1 METVP
6 TDFNKRIYQGVRV
19 KHTVKDLLAEK
30 RSRQTTGSRSHSS
43 ANVSQAPFVQMS
55 SSPVLSGY
63 YGVRRSFLPESEFHS
78 TKQYPNDLY
87 SPTLGPKSCDPAS
100 IQSYPPLLDPYFT
113 ESIGDYRGASITS
126 GSGSLFSSSSLPPLI
141 PNFSGDPSH
150 YLLRDSWEQTVPDT
164 INQLDVLCPDTSQT
178 VSSSTTCLS
187 SEAGSAHY
195 RSTSRGSAAQGSQPY
210 SIHALDD
217 VHYSTSFPAAS
228 YAFSPFMTVTNELT
242 PKMTHHLSPEDSTE
256 TNSLQDNA
264 AWSKDEANT
273 VWGPY
278 ELRRNY

>member
-30 RSRQTTGSRSHSS
+30 RSRQTTGSRLNSS
-43 ANVSQAPFVQMS
+43 TNVSQTPFVQMS

-63 YGVRRSFLPESEFHS
+63 YGVRRSFLPESEIHT
-78 TKQYPNDLY
+78 TKHYPNDLY
-87 SPTLGPKSCDPAS
+87 SSSLGPKPCDPAS
-100 IQSYPPLLDPYFT
+100 IQSYPPLLDPYF
-113 ESIGDYRGASITS
+113 IDDYRGTSITS
-126 GSGSLFSSSSLPPLI
+126 ANGSHFSASSLPPLL
-141 PNFSGDPSH
+141 PHFSGDPSH

-164 INQLDVLCPDTSQT
+164 INQLDVLCSDTSQT
-178 VSSSTTCLS
+178 VSSSTSCLS
-187 SEAGSAHY
+187 PESGSSHY
-195 RSTSRGSAAQGSQPY
+195 RSSSRGSASQASQAY
-210 SIHALDD
+210 SLHALDD
-217 VHYSTSFPAAS
+217 VHYSASFPATSS
-228 YAFSPFMTVTNELT
+228 YAFSPFMAVTNELN
-242 PKMTHHLSPEDSTE
+242 PKMAHHLSPDESSE

-264 AWSKDEANT
+264 TWPKDDSNT